1 MSSLMNE
8 KVSNKDY
15 KDYKK
20 KDLTMIK
27 NEDTAEDNHLDLLD
41 QREIKEKRNNS
52 LKANFRLFCESR
64 YRDNSSRD
72 DCYEL

>member
-27 NEDTAEDNHLDLLD
+27 NEDIAEDNNLDLLD
-41 QREIKEKRNNS
+41 QREIK
-52 LKANFRLFCESR
+52 
-64 YRDNSSRD
+64 
-72 DCYEL
+72 